1 MVLCDMCQKAAATIH
16 DILIEDGKMAERNL
30 CARCAEANGVFG
42 KQKIKIPEFLES
54 FIAAT
59 RTKKA
64 RPRKEAECA
73 GCGMSYSQFKSKG
86 RLGCRR
92 CYEVFQ
98 KALDPLLEKVHDACR
113 HKGRYPSQVTE
124 PTAAA
129 ADPRKR
135 LLEELG
141 RKLEDAKAREA
152 YEDAARLRDEIRR
165 LETER

>member
-1 MVLCDMCQKAAATIH
+1 MVLCDMCQKAAATVH
-16 DILIEDGKMAERNL
+16 DILIEAGKMAERNL
-30 CARCAEANGVFG
+30 CQRCAEANGVFG
-42 KQKIKIPEFLES
+42 KQKIKIPEFLEN

-64 RPRKEAECA
+64 RPRKEAECP
-73 GCGMSYSQFKSKG
+73 GCGMTYSQFKAKG

-113 HKGRYPSQVTE
+113 HKGRYPGQTTD
-124 PTAAA
+124 TAAPA

-135 LLEELG
+135 LLEELT
-141 RKLEDAKAREA
+141 RKLDEAKAREA
-152 YEDAARLRDEIRR
+152 YEEAARLRDEIRR
-165 LETER
+165 VETER